1 MLAAVNDKK
10 RIEQLETALRGV
22 LSYVRVSNPKSLSPR
37 DVEAKTLAI
46 LYAETALNPP
56 EKDAVEISA
65 SVNTAAAQQ
74 VFHPLNPKMGTVVG

>member
-1 MLAAVNDKK
+1 MTDEQ

-37 DVEAKTLAI
+37 DVEAKALAI

-56 EKDAVEISA
+56 EPDAVEVQA
-65 SVNTAAAQQ
+65 EQVSVGLK
-74 VFHPLNPKMGTVVG
+74 HPLNEKMGEVVP